1 MSRRDLKM
9 KNVFMLVTLMAVAWA
24 CRGEKQPKDVIDMD
38 KLETIY
44 VELLDSASGVQKDS
58 SNITISP
65 TAERILARHQVSID
79 QLRATV
85 NYYNE
90 DTKRWKLFYENVVT
104 KVNQSSLKNTSR

>member
-1 MSRRDLKM
+1 M
-9 KNVFMLVTLMAVAWA
+9 KNVFMLVTLVVVAWA

-65 TAERILARHQVSID
+65 MAERILARHQVSID